1 VIGPALANNPRSK
14 ISVRYIII
22 HTFVILLILLLGA
35 SPLIATAIA
44 GSIAETNGCT
54 LHEGF
59 VNPCIINGEDWG
71 QDLYT
76 FGVLGWLALATIP
89 IALGVAAIY
98 LLIVIIVAIVQATR
112 RRKAAAEAASPP
124 K

>member
-1 VIGPALANNPRSK
+1 MR
-14 ISVRYIII
+14 RIII
-22 HTFVILLILLLGA
+22 HTLVILLILILGA
-35 SPLIATAIA
+35 SPLISTAIA
-44 GSIAETNGCT
+44 GYIAQANGCT

-76 FGVLGWLALATIP
+76 FGVLGWLSLATIP

-112 RRKAAAEAASPP
+112 RRKAATQASAPP
-124 K
+124 Q

>member
-1 VIGPALANNPRSK
+1 MRRL
-14 ISVRYIII
+14 II
-22 HTFVILLILLLGA
+22 HTLVILFILILGA
-35 SPLIATAIA
+35 SPLISTAIA
-44 GSIAETNGCT
+44 GSIAEANGCT

-89 IALGVAAIY
+89 IALGVVAIY
-98 LLIVIIVAIVQATR
+98 LLIVIIVAIVQASR
-112 RRKAAAEAASPP
+112 RRKAAAQASPP
-124 K
+124 PK